1 GLVALHDVNME
12 VRRGEIVG
20 LIGPNGAGKSTF
32 FNAVG
37 GFVKPNTGS
46 IHYRGKDL
54 LALPAHARAGLG
66 IARTFQQV
74 GLSGPQTVWE
84 NMMFAQHQLAIRY
97 GLTSALL
104 GSPDEV
110 QNNPDVIS
118 TYIGE
123 PLVKEAA
130 GV

>member
-37 GFVKPNTGS
+37 GFVKPSSGS
-46 IHYRGKDL
+46 IRYRGKDL

-84 NMMFAQHQLAIRY
+84 NMEFGPQQPAQQY
-97 GLTSALL
+97 GPTSA
-104 GSPDEV
+104 V
-110 QNNPDVIS
+110 
-118 TYIGE
+118 
-123 PLVKEAA
+123 
-130 GV
+130 